1 MIICSFLITI
11 GDNQSLPF
19 VAVIIPLVI
28 VSLLTGIVCIV
39 VVAIVC
45 WKKICLQCHTRAIK
59 CADDIQCESS
69 DTTTADTA
77 VSLDAERG
85 AQLELKV
92 RIIYA
97 M

>member
-1 MIICSFLITI
+1 MKIYSFLITI

-19 VAVIIPLVI
+19 VAVIIPSAI

-45 WKKICLQCHTRAIK
+45 WKKRCLQCHTTAIK
-59 CADDIQCESS
+59 CADDIQRESS

-77 VSLDAERG
+77 VSLDVERE
-85 AQLELKV
+85 AQLEQKV
-92 RIIYA
+92 RIIT